1 MGWADSHED
10 TKEPQPA
17 NQCPALPSSPVL
29 THSRTATRPHRQL
42 QAELAE
48 REVSGSAGGD
58 MVQVVMTCKG
68 EVRQLSIRPDIIDP
82 SDKETLED
90 MIVAAL
96 NQARAS
102 ADTLMADETRKMMS
116 EMGLPANMSLPF

>member
-1 MGWADSHED
+1 MDIQRMMKQAQVMQKRMQE
-10 TKEPQPA
+10 
-17 NQCPALPSSPVL
+17 
-29 THSRTATRPHRQL
+29 L

-96 NQARAS
+96 NQARAT
-102 ADTLMADETRKMMS
+102 ADALMADETRKMMS
-116 EMGLPANMSLPF
+116 DMGLPANMALPF